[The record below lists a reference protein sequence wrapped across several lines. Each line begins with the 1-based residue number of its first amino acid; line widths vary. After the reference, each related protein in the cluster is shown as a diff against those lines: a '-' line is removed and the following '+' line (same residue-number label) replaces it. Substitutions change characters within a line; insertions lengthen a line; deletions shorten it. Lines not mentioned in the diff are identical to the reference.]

1 MMSTA
6 NEEKILYTG
15 KVHRS
20 GYIIPIILTL
30 CTYGLLFL
38 LIIYQRNKRI
48 ELTNKKITYSYGLF
62 SRNEL
67 SIKTEKIESVRIK
80 K

>member
-1 MMSTA
+1 MSIST
-6 NEEKILYTG
+6 EEKVLYTG

-20 GYIIPIILTL
+20 SYIIPVILTI

-38 LIIYQRNKRI
+38 LIIYQRNKKI
-48 ELTNKKITYSYGLF
+48 ELTNKKFTYSYGIF
-62 SRNEL
+62 SKNEL